1 MLKNSFSIFSCL
13 LFLLLNDSNCL
24 NLLNPTNN
32 FSEFNQINLKD
43 EEKKIFDYK
52 ITINIKY
59 KDNQE
64 TRKIGEKGTL
74 YYITDYNDNK
84 NNIFNS
90 SDIEERTTFQTFF
103 TEENTKY
110 YITCRLWKPNHEN
123 LRLFCKLKDFL
134 EKGSHYIKINNAN
147 FNYGNYNILINFDL
161 SLHYFY
167 QMDYFPFLYSDE
179 QIINVDYEKDS
190 YYLKFNIE
198 SYDND
203 MLFVGGK
210 FLNTKIL
217 NNCKINEKEL
227 ICEIKKEDL
236 VEILQMNGGNIFLY
250 YFCPDD
256 DQIKTYPNVFTITV
270 NIKNLK
276 KEDIY
281 VGITKLL
288 INTLK
293 ENNFVAYESN
303 VTNISNIITEQYKI
317 GKSNYTCYLK
327 KDPDKPLL
335 MLCTGFTEGNYTLKE
350 LINEK

>member
-1 MLKNSFSIFSCL
+1 
-13 LFLLLNDSNCL
+13 
-24 NLLNPTNN
+24 
-32 FSEFNQINLKD
+32 
-43 EEKKIFDYK
+43 
-52 ITINIKY
+52 
-59 KDNQE
+59 
-64 TRKIGEKGTL
+64 
-74 YYITDYNDNK
+74 
-84 NNIFNS
+84 
-90 SDIEERTTFQTFF
+90 
-103 TEENTKY
+103 
-110 YITCRLWKPNHEN
+110 
-123 LRLFCKLKDFL
+123 
-134 EKGSHYIKINNAN
+134 
-147 FNYGNYNILINFDL
+147 
-161 SLHYFY
+161 
-167 QMDYFPFLYSDE
+167 MDYFPFLYSDE

-256 DQIKTYPNVFTITV
+256 EQIKTYPNVFTITV

-293 ENNFVAYESN
+293 ENNFVA
-303 VTNISNIITEQYKI
+303 
-317 GKSNYTCYLK
+317 
-327 KDPDKPLL
+327 
-335 MLCTGFTEGNYTLKE
+335 F
-350 LINEK
+350 